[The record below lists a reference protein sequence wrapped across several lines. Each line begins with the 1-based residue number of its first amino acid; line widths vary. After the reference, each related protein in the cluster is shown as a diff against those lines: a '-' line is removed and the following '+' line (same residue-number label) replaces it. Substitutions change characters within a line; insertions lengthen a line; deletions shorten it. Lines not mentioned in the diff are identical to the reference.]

1 MEEIKR
7 TILYEEHQKLN
18 AKMAPFAGY
27 EMPIE
32 YTSISEE
39 HIAVRTQAGLF
50 DVSHMGEIRIRGKD
64 ALAFVDYVSTNRVT
78 GAKDGKVLYTILC
91 QEDGCIIDDLMVYK
105 FNDEDLLLIVNASNT
120 DKDFDWIVAHIGAYA
135 VEVIN
140 ESNDFGEVALQGPLS
155 EEVLQPLVDV
165 PLDTLYFMQFIQANF
180 LGETLYVSRSG
191 YTGED
196 GYEIFTNQ
204 ATTRKLWQA
213 LLADSRVKPCGLG
226 ARDTLRFEAALPLYG
241 HEISD
246 TITPLEAGLNFGVK
260 LDKPF
265 IGSEAL
271 LHQKAIGIPRTLVGL
286 TLLERGIARQGYEV
300 VADGQVIGVVTTGY
314 MLPNAKEAIAM
325 ALIRSDFVHYGD
337 TVDIMIR
344 QKPVKAHIRD
354 TAFYQKR
361 YKRK

>member
-7 TILYEEHQKLN
+7 TVLYEEHLKLN
-18 AKMAPFAGY
+18 AKIVRFAGFN
-27 EMPIE
+27 MPIE

-39 HIAVRTQAGLF
+39 HLAVRTQAGLF

-64 ALAFVDYVSTNRVT
+64 ALRLIDYIGTNRIT

-91 QEDGCIIDDLMVYK
+91 QEDGGIIDDLMVYK
-105 FNDEDLLLIVNASNT
+105 FNDQELLLIVNASNT
-120 DKDFDWIVAHIGAYA
+120 DKDFAWISNHHKAYD
-135 VEVIN
+135 VEVID
-140 ESNDFGEVALQGPLS
+140 ESDLFGEVALQGPLS
-155 EEVLQPLVDV
+155 QEILQPLVNVD
-165 PLDTLYFMQFIQANF
+165 LDGLYFMQFTKAKF
-180 LGETLYVSRSG
+180 LGKDIYISRSG

-196 GYEIFTNQ
+196 GFEIFTDQ
-204 ATTRKLWQA
+204 ATTKRLWQA
-213 LLADSRVKPCGLG
+213 ILLDQRVLPCGLG

-265 IGSEAL
+265 IGSSTLNKQKEA
-271 LHQKAIGIPRTLVGL
+271 GIPRTIVGL
-286 TLLERGIARQGYEV
+286 TLLDRGIARQGYEV
-300 VADGQVIGVVTTGY
+300 HLDGKCIGVITTGY

-325 ALIRSDFVHYGD
+325 ALIDSKYAELGKV
-337 TVDIMIR
+337 VDILIR
-344 QKPVKAHIRD
+344 QKLIKAQIRD
-354 TAFYQKR
+354 TAFYQKK